1 MGGEAQ
7 VGDADVVVTAVL
19 QDDVGL
25 GGGGGG
31 DAGTVRV
38 GGGRGDRGWGRPMGG
53 GALRGGAAPYLRL
66 HVGVPIERRPRA
78 VGMRGQRQ
86 AEAGDDGAQF
96 VPEVPLGLGTPRGAA

>member
-1 MGGEAQ
+1 MWAERRRSGTQTLSSPQSSRMMWVWGGRGGRR
-7 VGDADVVVTAVL
+7 GDSE
-19 QDDVGL
+19 G
-25 GGGGGG
+25 
-31 DAGTVRV
+31 
-38 GGGRGDRGWGRPMGG
+38 GGGRGDRGWGRPVEG

-96 VPEVPLGLGTPRGAA
+96 VPEVPLALRTPRGAA

>member
-1 MGGEAQ
+1 MMWVWGGRGGRR
-7 VGDADVVVTAVL
+7 GDSE
-19 QDDVGL
+19 
-25 GGGGGG
+25 GGGGTRGPW
-31 DAGTVRV
+31 V
-38 GGGRGDRGWGRPMGG
+38 GAPRGGG